1 MWRTM
6 DNCTQMTKL
15 VFDRQGKRNYPF
27 GFSASLIARLERGWD
42 RKMAITTSEKLWRY
56 EGSSRGY
63 WTLMFLSLPLHIQA
77 QKSISVEQ
85 EKVFPSCRK
94 SISRKLGFPFHP
106 TFPTKNL
113 AADKKHWVSNWEIG
127 DCCKIKAHRN
137 LISKREGIGVEV

>member
-1 MWRTM
+1 MWRTEN
-6 DNCTQMTKL
+6 NCTQMTKL

-27 GFSASLIARLERGWD
+27 GFSASLIARLERGWE
-42 RKMAITTSEKLWRY
+42 RKMAITTSEKLWRH

-63 WTLMFLSLPLHIQA
+63 WTLMFLSCHCIF
-77 QKSISVEQ
+77 KHR
-85 EKVFPSCRK
+85 KVFPSSRKKYFRRAEK